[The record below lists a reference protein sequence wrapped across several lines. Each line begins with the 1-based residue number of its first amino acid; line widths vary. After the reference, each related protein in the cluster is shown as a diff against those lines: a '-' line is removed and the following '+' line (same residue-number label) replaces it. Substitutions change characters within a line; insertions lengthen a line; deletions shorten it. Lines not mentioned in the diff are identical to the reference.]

1 MGHPAPT
8 GQSTGAAVKLRPPTP
23 TYDRAIEAERVRQ
36 IEQADAENHKRNRD
50 VEIGPGRLILT
61 SPNGTRYSV
70 EVDNAG
76 NLSTS
81 AV

>member
-1 MGHPAPT
+1 M
-8 GQSTGAAVKLRPPTP
+8 KLRTATP
-23 TYDRAIEAERVRQ
+23 AYNRLVEAERIRQ
-36 IEQADAENHKRNRD
+36 IEQADRENHKRERD
-50 VEIGPGRLILT
+50 IEVGQARLILT

-76 NLSTS
+76 NLSAS

>member
-1 MGHPAPT
+1 M
-8 GQSTGAAVKLRPPTP
+8 KLRPPGP
-23 TYDRAIEAERVRQ
+23 NYDRLQEADRIRQ
-36 IEQADAENHKRNRD
+36 IEQADRQNHKRGQD
-50 VEIGPGRLILT
+50 VEIGQGRLILT

-76 NLSTS
+76 ALSTS